1 MPVSITSRY
10 TNAPIYDATD
20 AQGESHPT
28 VAIRPSTPPAPGT
41 TLAIRPSTPP
51 APGTTLYQ
59 HILIGAETMEYLA
72 WRYYGSSSSWWRI
85 AEANPL
91 VFPLDPPAGAA
102 IAIPS
107 AGDVGRIERT
117 RRF

>member
-28 VAIRPSTPPAPGT
+28 V
-41 TLAIRPSTPP
+41 AIRPSTPP